1 MIDGVH
7 RPGQLLLHPPPCNVL
22 ALGDSLGHWDVAHG
36 VQWTWDNVVEVGQ
49 DQTERGRGEQEDQQ
63 ELEHWVYHR
72 TNLSLSDACML
83 LRLLK
88 IWFKN
93 KCLCHLCHP
102 DQLSIIMTSDK
113 RVTSNHQE
121 SFSCREYICNVCW
134 LNDWTIVVYWWR
146 RNNHRVDLILLLS
159 DDDMSCCSRAVSLLL
174 LLTRY
179 SRPELLPP
187 VTRASRNSVP
197 GDMIPGHNHDI
208 ITQSAWPPAS
218 LNSQCRI

>member
-1 MIDGVH
+1 MIDVVH

-36 VQWTWDNVVEVGQ
+36 VQWTWDNIVEVGQ
-49 DQTERGRGEQEDQQ
+49 QQTERGRGEQENQQ

-134 LNDWTIVVYWWR
+134 LNDCDVLMEEKQSQSWFDLIIEWWWHELLLQSCVIVVAT
-146 RNNHRVDLILLLS
+146 DQILQTWATS
-159 DDDMSCCSRAVSLLL
+159 TCD
-174 LLTRY
+174 
-179 SRPELLPP
+179 
-187 VTRASRNSVP
+187 
-197 GDMIPGHNHDI
+197 
-208 ITQSAWPPAS
+208 QSK
-218 LNSQCRI
+218 QK

>member
-7 RPGQLLLHPPPCNVL
+7 GPGQLLLHPPPCNAL

-49 DQTERGRGEQEDQQ
+49 QTVRGRGEQEDQQ

-83 LRLLK
+83 LRSLK

-121 SFSCREYICNVCW
+121 SFSCREYISNVCW
-134 LNDWTIVVYWWR
+134 LNDCDVPMEEKQSRSWFDLIIEWWWHELLLQSCVIVVAT
-146 RNNHRVDLILLLS
+146 DQILQTWATS
-159 DDDMSCCSRAVSLLL
+159 TCD
-174 LLTRY
+174 
-179 SRPELLPP
+179 
-187 VTRASRNSVP
+187 
-197 GDMIPGHNHDI
+197 
-208 ITQSAWPPAS
+208 QSK
-218 LNSQCRI
+218 QK